1 VTCHRN
7 KLSTAGSA
15 SPQVASGAA
24 EVDLL
29 MLVDVLRARAGL
41 EQVREALDR
50 DGLTFAW
57 TKGQDRPHPLLST
70 EANLRTE
77 IAAGFDRLKL
87 SASKRGDDYGIE
99 IGRNGRLKKW

>member
-1 VTCHRN
+1 MRRPEGGEAPV
-7 KLSTAGSA
+7 LL
-15 SPQVASGAA
+15 AA
-24 EVDLL
+24 
-29 MLVDVLRARAGL
+29 RYS
-41 EQVREALDR
+41 
-50 DGLTFAW
+50 
-57 TKGQDRPHPLLST
+57 LLST

>member
-1 VTCHRN
+1 V
-7 KLSTAGSA
+7 LL
-15 SPQVASGAA
+15 AA
-24 EVDLL
+24 
-29 MLVDVLRARAGL
+29 RY
-41 EQVREALDR
+41 
-50 DGLTFAW
+50 
-57 TKGQDRPHPLLST
+57 PLLST